1 VAAGAAGEKVA
12 SLVVTL
18 FGPLAV
24 LLHGAPLDRLRSRK
38 VPWLLAL
45 LVLRQGREVE
55 RSWLA
60 TTLWPDSRE
69 SDAYYNLRRDL
80 ACLRRALGSEAARL
94 HSPTAHTLCL
104 DLTGAAL
111 DVVSFDAAIRRGDPP
126 ALERAVALY
135 RGPLLEGCVEEWAL
149 QERRIREQAFL
160 AALETLA
167 DQAHRRG
174 DLGAA
179 ERYLRRAVTVD
190 PLREGAQRALM
201 QALAA
206 SGNFAAASEVYRELR
221 LRLHRE
227 LNAEPDPET
236 DALYQQLRAEAR
248 AKAALGA
255 GRWAL
260 GGKASASRHAC
271 ELPSDCA
278 QRPAPSAQRRS
289 KANLPLPLTRFIGRE
304 DHVAELQHWLAEHR
318 LATLTGAGGCGKTR
332 LALAVATEL
341 LATFPDG
348 VTFVDLAPLTDPQWV
363 PQAVATALGLTEEPG
378 RSPADAL
385 RDFLESRHLLLVLD
399 NCEHLLAACAHLVH
413 SLLQSCPHLRVL
425 ATSREALGITG
436 ERTYRVPPLSL
447 PGPQER
453 PGVEQ
458 VTQYEAVRLF
468 SDRATAVH
476 PSFQV
481 TAENVEAVTR
491 ICRRLEGMPLAIEL
505 AAARVKALPVEKLN
519 ERLDDMFRLL
529 TGGNRTG
536 LPRQQTLRA
545 LIDWSYD
552 LLSPP
557 EQTLLHRL
565 SVFAGG
571 WTLEAA
577 EAVCIGE
584 GVEERE
590 VLDLLTRL
598 VEQSLVL
605 YEERGGE
612 ERYRLLE
619 TIRQY
624 ARDRLE
630 GKPHEVGR
638 GEAAEVRG
646 RHRDWCLE
654 LAETAAQKL
663 GGPEQAVWLERLET
677 EHDNLRAAL
686 AWGLECGE
694 AEPGLR
700 LGVALFLF
708 WATRGYWT
716 EGRERLTALLGQPGA
731 EARTVVRAKALHWS
745 GFLAD
750 PQGDSGAARAFFE
763 ESLAISREL
772 GHKPGIAESLLSLGW
787 VVHQQGDSGAARAFF
802 KESLAISRE
811 LDNKTGIAES
821 LRVLAWAASQWGDY
835 GEARALLEESL
846 AIWRAVGN
854 TDCFGFGLSLGYLGW
869 VAHGQGNYGEARVLL
884 EESLAIHREIDNKY
898 AIASLLPALAMVTRD
913 QGNSG
918 EARALLEEA
927 LTISRKLGYRNGME
941 RALEGL
947 AGVAVAQAQPE
958 RAARLLGTA
967 ERLREAIGAPLQPGD
982 RAEHDRS
989 VMAVRA
995 ALTED
1000 AVAAAWAEG
1009 RAMSIEQ
1016 AIG

>member
-1 VAAGAAGEKVA
+1 
-12 SLVVTL
+12 
-18 FGPLAV
+18 
-24 LLHGAPLDRLRSRK
+24 
-38 VPWLLAL
+38 
-45 LVLRQGREVE
+45 
-55 RSWLA
+55 
-60 TTLWPDSRE
+60 
-69 SDAYYNLRRDL
+69 
-80 ACLRRALGSEAARL
+80 
-94 HSPTAHTLCL
+94 
-104 DLTGAAL
+104 
-111 DVVSFDAAIRRGDPP
+111 
-126 ALERAVALY
+126 
-135 RGPLLEGCVEEWAL
+135 
-149 QERRIREQAFL
+149 
-160 AALETLA
+160 
-167 DQAHRRG
+167 
-174 DLGAA
+174 
-179 ERYLRRAVTVD
+179 
-190 PLREGAQRALM
+190 
-201 QALAA
+201 
-206 SGNFAAASEVYRELR
+206 
-221 LRLHRE
+221 
-227 LNAEPDPET
+227 
-236 DALYQQLRAEAR
+236 
-248 AKAALGA
+248 
-255 GRWAL
+255 
-260 GGKASASRHAC
+260 
-271 ELPSDCA
+271 
-278 QRPAPSAQRRS
+278 
-289 KANLPLPLTRFIGRE
+289 
-304 DHVAELQHWLAEHR
+304 
-318 LATLTGAGGCGKTR
+318 
-332 LALAVATEL
+332 
-341 LATFPDG
+341 
-348 VTFVDLAPLTDPQWV
+348 
-363 PQAVATALGLTEEPG
+363 
-378 RSPADAL
+378 
-385 RDFLESRHLLLVLD
+385 
-399 NCEHLLAACAHLVH
+399 
-413 SLLQSCPHLRVL
+413 
-425 ATSREALGITG
+425 
-436 ERTYRVPPLSL
+436 
-447 PGPQER
+447 
-453 PGVEQ
+453 
-458 VTQYEAVRLF
+458 
-468 SDRATAVH
+468 
-476 PSFQV
+476 
-481 TAENVEAVTR
+481 
-491 ICRRLEGMPLAIEL
+491 
-505 AAARVKALPVEKLN
+505 
-519 ERLDDMFRLL
+519 
-529 TGGNRTG
+529 
-536 LPRQQTLRA
+536 
-545 LIDWSYD
+545 
-552 LLSPP
+552 
-557 EQTLLHRL
+557 
-565 SVFAGG
+565 
-571 WTLEAA
+571 
-577 EAVCIGE
+577 
-584 GVEERE
+584 
-590 VLDLLTRL
+590 

-654 LAETAAQKL
+654 LAQKL

-802 KESLAISRE
+802 KESLAIS
-811 LDNKTGIAES
+811 
-821 LRVLAWAASQWGDY
+821 
-835 GEARALLEESL
+835 
-846 AIWRAVGN
+846 RAVGN